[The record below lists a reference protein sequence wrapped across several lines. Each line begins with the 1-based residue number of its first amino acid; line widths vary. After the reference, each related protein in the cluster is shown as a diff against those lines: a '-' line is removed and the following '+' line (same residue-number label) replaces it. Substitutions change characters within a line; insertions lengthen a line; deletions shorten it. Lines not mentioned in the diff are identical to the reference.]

1 MSIAAKGVILEI
13 VTLLEAFFHTWNQ
26 FENIANCTQSSGPG
40 SQCHPN

>member
-26 FENIANCTQSSGPG
+26 FENIAYFSVYTAGTVFG
-40 SQCHPN
+40 K